1 MLFAPSSCYVLYV
14 FIIITTSIV
23 LLMYGIK
30 ALCSLLQVK
39 DWILIFIVT
48 CFVIIDM
55 GIMAIYTG
63 LEVSQGGASRVINQ
77 ELEKTLA
84 GVSH

>member
-1 MLFAPSSCYVLYV
+1 
-14 FIIITTSIV
+14 
-23 LLMYGIK
+23 MYGVK
-30 ALCSLLQVK
+30 APYSLLQVQ
-39 DWILIFIVT
+39 DWMLILIVM
-48 CFVIIDM
+48 CFVIIDV

>member
-1 MLFAPSSCYVLYV
+1 MFDQ
-14 FIIITTSIV
+14 IIIKEETMSRV

-30 ALCSLLQVK
+30 TPCSLLQVK

-48 CFVIIDM
+48 CFVIIDV

-63 LEVSQGGASRVINQ
+63 LEVSQGGASQVINQ
-77 ELEKTLA
+77 ELEKTLV
-84 GVSH
+84 GVSNQNIC